1 MSDKLSP
8 KPQSQ
13 KPLLSW
19 KDLDNLLVS
28 NFEIAD
34 KNDAPSATVDL
45 SKYDLSLDEV
55 KREAESKGY
64 KVTDLGNDYV
74 RFD

>member
-8 KPQSQ
+8 KPLSQ

-19 KDLDNLLVS
+19 KDLDDILVS

-34 KNDAPSATVDL
+34 KNNNPSATVDL
-45 SKYDLSLDEV
+45 STFDLSFDEV
-55 KREAESKGY
+55 KHEAESKGY